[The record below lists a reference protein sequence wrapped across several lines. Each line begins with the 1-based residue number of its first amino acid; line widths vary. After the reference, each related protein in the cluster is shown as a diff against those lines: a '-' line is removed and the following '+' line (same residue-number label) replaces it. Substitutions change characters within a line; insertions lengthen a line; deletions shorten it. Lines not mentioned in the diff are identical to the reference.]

1 MSKVTTKFLKSTIKD
16 GEFFDESTK
25 HKITEVNGELVE
37 MKYCPYCRQWLT
49 LDKFNPSKNQY
60 DGYIRT
66 CKHCTTVYR
75 QKTIE
80 RVEMEQEEAEQERR
94 PIDYIL
100 DAVNRE
106 IETRVQDYKD
116 AIYILEEENKEL
128 RAKLEGSKD
137 ITKLSEREIET
148 VLKHNS
154 IPPRL
159 LFDAIKRIDD
169 RYTFTCHD
177 NVSGL
182 THSIVSE
189 EVCSTNKICN

>member
-1 MSKVTTKFLKSTIKD
+1 
-16 GEFFDESTK
+16 
-25 HKITEVNGELVE
+25 
-37 MKYCPYCRQWLT
+37 
-49 LDKFNPSKNQY
+49 
-60 DGYIRT
+60 
-66 CKHCTTVYR
+66 
-75 QKTIE
+75 
-80 RVEMEQEEAEQERR
+80 MEQEEAEQERR

-148 VLKHNS
+148 VLKYNS